1 VSARARI
8 LVEGPDDK
16 NVCRH
21 LFSHHGLEAEI
32 KEKEGFSQLLGSLR
46 VELRASD
53 ITHLAIIVD
62 ADVSLASRWQS
73 LKGTLGNSQ
82 YQSIPPAPP
91 PEGAVII
98 EPNLPILGIWIMPN
112 NQTNGILENFVAQLI
127 PEGDLLWLKAQ
138 ADVAAISIE
147 NCCFKSQDR
156 PKAEIC
162 TWLAWQQEPG
172 VKMGAAINR
181 GYLQAGSPTAQL
193 FVAWIR
199 RFLETPQE

>member
-82 YQSIPPAPP
+82 YQSVPPAPP
-91 PEGAVII
+91 PEGAVTV
-98 EPNLPILGIWIMPN
+98 EPNLPVLGLWIMPD
-112 NQTNGILENFVAQLI
+112 NQMDGILENFVARLI
-127 PEGDLLWLKAQ
+127 PEEDQLWPKAL

-147 NCCFKSQDR
+147 NCCFKLQDR

-172 VKMGAAINR
+172 VKMGAAISR

>member
-91 PEGAVII
+91 PEGAVIV

-112 NQTNGILENFVAQLI
+112 NQTNGILEI
-127 PEGDLLWLKAQ
+127 LLLNSSRKETYYGSKRRPMWRQFPSKTAALNRRTGPKQKSARGWHGSRNQ
-138 ADVAAISIE
+138 A
-147 NCCFKSQDR
+147 
-156 PKAEIC
+156 
-162 TWLAWQQEPG
+162 
-172 VKMGAAINR
+172 
-181 GYLQAGSPTAQL
+181 
-193 FVAWIR
+193 
-199 RFLETPQE
+199 